1 MTLSAFALILT
12 GVLLNA
18 AAQLFLKT
26 GTNTLGV
33 VSFSTGEWFPQA
45 VRVGTNPHIIGGM
58 LCYAFSLV
66 AWVMAL
72 SRVPVSIAYPLLSI
86 GYIVTA
92 IAAYFLFGESLGVTR
107 WLGIGFIVIGVW
119 LISRP

>member
-18 AAQLFLKT
+18 AAQLFLKA

-33 VSFSTGEWFPQA
+33 VSFSTGEWFSQA
-45 VRVGTNPHIIGGM
+45 VRVGMNPHIIGGM
-58 LCYAFSLV
+58 FCYAFSLI

-72 SRVPVSIAYPLLSI
+72 SRVPVSIAYPMLSI

-92 IAAYFLFGESLGVTR
+92 IAAYFLFGESLGFAR